1 MKITS
6 HIKNL
11 FRVMILLSFCCCATP
26 QTPQSNCVR
35 DGFEFGKIRGNFR
48 EEFWNYYERG
58 LSYAEGKCFDSALA
72 DFKEAAKLRAKDQ
85 RQARTYGVEFI
96 DYFPHREMGKAYY
109 ELGKLDSAK
118 QELEISINHYP
129 SAKAKFYSDKVL
141 KAVLEAQGK
150 PPDMPKFEISN
161 SDNLRT
167 KNNWVSVSGRAEDS
181 SYVSAIK
188 VDGNPIF
195 LKASAK
201 ENDFSFHVHLSEGKN
216 IVKVEAE
223 NVLGMKS
230 EKEVVIY
237 LDREGPVITIEK
249 FQTEQIQGKKQAAIS
264 GFLSDDSGVSDL
276 FINKEKI
283 SIQQG
288 ADIDFNATVSSNDDK
303 LELTAQDRLGNKTNM
318 QIDLSSPINAHA
330 PVLLA
335 ALNTPPLP
343 KDSNPPNIE
352 LMGGLSDTQTVYH
365 EEIYVQA
372 EVRDDRMIESVKI
385 NEKPIFR
392 RKGKQISF
400 GEMIKLKE
408 GENRIVIEA
417 ADTAGNLAKK
427 EAVVIRKIPQALQ
440 LEERLGLS
448 IALFEPAFEKNDR
461 TKKTGSD
468 FQTALEKAF
477 QDKKRFRVLKE
488 KGQCRISGKVAESSD
503 LEFSAELIDTETS
516 EILLRADVYHQAKS
530 PEILKQ
536 LAEGMAN
543 IFIRKYPLL
552 TGQVLNCEGNQ
563 VMTDLGLS
571 RAETFGGKDA
581 KLPVR
586 LIVYRDSPMD
596 AIIGDARIT
605 STREDRST
613 ATLLKGDSQ
622 LVKPN
627 ADKVITK

>member
-1 MKITS
+1 
-6 HIKNL
+6 
-11 FRVMILLSFCCCATP
+11 MILLSLCCCAAP
-26 QTPQSNCVR
+26 QTSQSSCVR
-35 DGFEFGKIRGNFR
+35 DGSEYGKIRGNFR

-58 LSYAEGKCFDSALA
+58 LSYAQGKCFDAALA

-129 SAKAKFYSDKVL
+129 SAKAKFYLDKVL

-150 PPDMPKFEISN
+150 TPDQPTFDISN
-161 SDNLRT
+161 ADNLRT
-167 KNNWVSVSGRAEDS
+167 KNNWVSVGGRAEDS

-201 ENDFSFHVHLSEGKN
+201 ENDFSFHVHLSEGRN
-216 IVKVEAE
+216 IVRVEAE
-223 NVLGMKS
+223 NVLGKKS
-230 EKEVVIY
+230 EKDIVIY

-249 FQTEQIQGKKQAAIS
+249 LQQIQGKKQVEIS
-264 GFLSDDSGVSDL
+264 GFLSDDSGVSEL

-303 LELTAQDRLGNKTNM
+303 FELTAHDRLGNKTTM

-352 LMGGLSDTQTVYH
+352 FTGGLSDTQTVYH
-365 EEIYVQA
+365 EETYIQA
-372 EVRDDRMIESVKI
+372 EVHDDRMIQSVKI

-417 ADTAGNLAKK
+417 ADTAGNTAKK

-448 IALFEPAFEKNDR
+448 ISLFEPAFEKNDK

-488 KGQCRISGKVAESSD
+488 KGLCRISGQVAESSD

-516 EILLRADVYHQAKS
+516 EVLLRADVYHQAKS
-530 PEILKQ
+530 PEILRE
-536 LAEGMAN
+536 LANGMAN
-543 IFIRKYPLL
+543 IFIRKYPIL
-552 TGQVLNCEGNQ
+552 TGQVLNCEGSQ

-613 ATLLKGDSQ
+613 ATLLKGDP
-622 LVKPN
+622 LTLKPN

>member
-1 MKITS
+1 MKIIS

-11 FRVMILLSFCCCATP
+11 FRIMILLSLCCCAAP
-26 QTPQSNCVR
+26 QTSQSSCVR
-35 DGFEFGKIRGNFR
+35 DGSEYGKIRGNFR

-58 LSYAEGKCFDSALA
+58 LSYAQGKCFDAALA

-129 SAKAKFYSDKVL
+129 SAKAKFYLDKVL

-150 PPDMPKFEISN
+150 TPDQPTFDISN
-161 SDNLRT
+161 ADNLRT
-167 KNNWVSVSGRAEDS
+167 KNNWVSVGGRAEDS

-201 ENDFSFHVHLSEGKN
+201 ENDFSFHVHLSEGRN
-216 IVKVEAE
+216 IVRVEAE
-223 NVLGMKS
+223 NVLGKKS
-230 EKEVVIY
+230 EKDIVIY

-249 FQTEQIQGKKQAAIS
+249 LQQIQGKKQVEIS
-264 GFLSDDSGVSDL
+264 GFLSDDSGVSEL

-303 LELTAQDRLGNKTNM
+303 FELTAHDRLGNKTTM

-352 LMGGLSDTQTVYH
+352 FAGGLSDTQTVYH
-365 EEIYVQA
+365 EETYIQA
-372 EVRDDRMIESVKI
+372 EVHDDRMIQSVKI

-417 ADTAGNLAKK
+417 ADTAGNTAKK

-448 IALFEPAFEKNDR
+448 ISLFEPAFEKNDK

-488 KGQCRISGKVAESSD
+488 KGLCRISGQVAESSD

-516 EILLRADVYHQAKS
+516 EVLLRADVYHQAKS
-530 PEILKQ
+530 PEILRE
-536 LAEGMAN
+536 LANGMAN
-543 IFIRKYPLL
+543 IFIRKYPIL
-552 TGQVLNCEGNQ
+552 TGQVLNCEGSQ

-613 ATLLKGDSQ
+613 ATLLKGDP
-622 LVKPN
+622 LTLKPN

>member
-1 MKITS
+1 
-6 HIKNL
+6 
-11 FRVMILLSFCCCATP
+11 MILLSLCCCAAP
-26 QTPQSNCVR
+26 QTSQSSCVR
-35 DGFEFGKIRGNFR
+35 DGSEYGKIRGNFR

-58 LSYAEGKCFDSALA
+58 LSYAQGKCFDAALA

-129 SAKAKFYSDKVL
+129 SAKAKFYLDKVL

-150 PPDMPKFEISN
+150 TPDQPTFDISN
-161 SDNLRT
+161 ADNLRT
-167 KNNWVSVSGRAEDS
+167 KNNWVSVGGRAEDS

-216 IVKVEAE
+216 IVRVEAE
-223 NVLGMKS
+223 NVLGKKS
-230 EKEVVIY
+230 EKDIVIY

-249 FQTEQIQGKKQAAIS
+249 LQQIQGKKQVEIS
-264 GFLSDDSGVSDL
+264 GFLSDDSGVSEL

-303 LELTAQDRLGNKTNM
+303 FELTAHDRLGNKTTM

-352 LMGGLSDTQTVYH
+352 FTGGLSDTQTVYH
-365 EEIYVQA
+365 EETYIQA
-372 EVRDDRMIESVKI
+372 EVHDDRMIQSVKI

-417 ADTAGNLAKK
+417 ADTAGNTAKK

-448 IALFEPAFEKNDR
+448 ISLFEPAFEKNDK

-488 KGQCRISGKVAESSD
+488 KGLCRISGQVAESSD

-516 EILLRADVYHQAKS
+516 EVLLRADVYHQAKS
-530 PEILKQ
+530 PEILRE
-536 LAEGMAN
+536 LANGMAN
-543 IFIRKYPLL
+543 IFIRKYPIL
-552 TGQVLNCEGNQ
+552 TGQVLNCEGSQ

-613 ATLLKGDSQ
+613 ATLLKGDP
-622 LVKPN
+622 LTLKPN

>member
-1 MKITS
+1 MKIIS

-11 FRVMILLSFCCCATP
+11 FRIMILLSLCCCAAP
-26 QTPQSNCVR
+26 QTSQSSCVR
-35 DGFEFGKIRGNFR
+35 DGSEYGKIRGNFR

-58 LSYAEGKCFDSALA
+58 LSYAQGKCFDAALA

-129 SAKAKFYSDKVL
+129 SAKAKFYLDKVL

-150 PPDMPKFEISN
+150 TPDQPTFDISN
-161 SDNLRT
+161 ADNLRT
-167 KNNWVSVSGRAEDS
+167 KNNWVSVGGRAEDS

-201 ENDFSFHVHLSEGKN
+201 ENDFSFHVHLSEGRN
-216 IVKVEAE
+216 IVRVEAE
-223 NVLGMKS
+223 NVLGKKS
-230 EKEVVIY
+230 EKDIVIY

-249 FQTEQIQGKKQAAIS
+249 LQQIQGKKQVEIS
-264 GFLSDDSGVSDL
+264 GFLSDDSGVSEL

-303 LELTAQDRLGNKTNM
+303 FELTAHDRLGNKTTM

-352 LMGGLSDTQTVYH
+352 FAGGLSDTQTVYH
-365 EEIYVQA
+365 EETYIQA
-372 EVRDDRMIESVKI
+372 EVHDDRMIQSVKI

-417 ADTAGNLAKK
+417 ADTAGNTAKK

-448 IALFEPAFEKNDR
+448 ISLFEPAFEKNDK

-488 KGQCRISGKVAESSD
+488 KGLCRISGQVAESSD

-516 EILLRADVYHQAKS
+516 EVLLRADVYHQAKS
-530 PEILKQ
+530 PEILRE

-543 IFIRKYPLL
+543 IFIRKYPIL
-552 TGQVLNCEGNQ
+552 TGQVLNCEGSQ

-613 ATLLKGDSQ
+613 ATLLKGDP
-622 LVKPN
+622 LTLKPN

>member
-1 MKITS
+1 
-6 HIKNL
+6 
-11 FRVMILLSFCCCATP
+11 MILLSLCCCATP
-26 QTPQSNCVR
+26 QTPQSNCIR
-35 DGFEFGKIRGNFR
+35 DGIEFGKIRGNFR

-58 LSYAEGKCFDSALA
+58 LSYAQGNCFDAAIA
-72 DFKEAAKLRAKDQ
+72 DFKEAAKLRQKDQ

-118 QELEISINHYP
+118 QELELSINHYP
-129 SAKAKFYSDKVL
+129 SAKAKFYLDKVL
-141 KAVLEAQGK
+141 KAELEAQGK
-150 PPDMPKFEISN
+150 TPDQPKVEISN
-161 SDNLRT
+161 ADNLRT
-167 KNNWVSVSGRAEDS
+167 KNNWVSVGGRAEDS

-195 LKASAK
+195 LNASAK

-216 IVKVEAE
+216 IVRVEAE
-223 NVLGMKS
+223 NILGKKS
-230 EKEVVIY
+230 ERDIVIY

-249 FQTEQIQGKKQAAIS
+249 LQTEQIQGRKQVAIS
-264 GFLSDDSGVSDL
+264 GFLSDESGVSEL

-288 ADIDFNATVSSNDDK
+288 ADIDFSATVSSHDDK
-303 LELTAQDRLGNKTNM
+303 LELTAQDRFGNKTTM

-352 LMGGLSDTQTVYH
+352 LMGGLTDIQTVYY
-365 EEIYVQA
+365 EEIYIQA

-392 RKGKQISF
+392 RKGKRISF

-448 IALFEPAFEKNDR
+448 IALFEPAFEKNDK

-477 QDKKRFRVLKE
+477 QDKKRFRVLKKE
-488 KGQCRISGKVAESSD
+488 GQCRISGQVAESSD

-516 EILLRADVYHQAKS
+516 EVLLRADVYHQAKS
-530 PEILKQ
+530 PEIIRE
-536 LAEGMAN
+536 LADGMAN
-543 IFIRKYPLL
+543 IFIRKYPIL
-552 TGQVLNCEGNQ
+552 TGQILYCEGNQ
-563 VMTDLGLS
+563 VVTDLGLT
-571 RAETFGGKDA
+571 RIETFGGKDA
-581 KLPVR
+581 KLPIR

-605 STREDRST
+605 SATGDKST
-613 ATLLKGDSQ
+613 AMLLKGEP
-622 LVKPN
+622 LAVKAN

>member
-1 MKITS
+1 MKIIS
-6 HIKNL
+6 HIKIL
-11 FRVMILLSFCCCATP
+11 FRIMILLSLCCCANLQAP
-26 QTPQSNCVR
+26 QNSCVR
-35 DGFEFGKIRGNFR
+35 DGIEFGKIRGNFR

-58 LSYAEGKCFDSALA
+58 LSYAQGKCFDAALA

-129 SAKAKFYSDKVL
+129 SAKAKFYLDKVL

-150 PPDMPKFEISN
+150 TPDQPTFDISN
-161 SDNLRT
+161 ADNLRT
-167 KNNWVSVSGRAEDS
+167 KNNWVSVGGRAEDS

-216 IVKVEAE
+216 IVRVEAE
-223 NVLGMKS
+223 NVLGKKS
-230 EKEVVIY
+230 EKDIVIY

-249 FQTEQIQGKKQAAIS
+249 LQQIRGKKQVEIS
-264 GFLSDDSGVSDL
+264 GFLSDDSGVSEL

-303 LELTAQDRLGNKTNM
+303 FELTAHDRLGNKTTM

-352 LMGGLSDTQTVYH
+352 FTGGLSDTQTVYH
-365 EEIYVQA
+365 EETYIQA
-372 EVRDDRMIESVKI
+372 EVHDDRMIQSVKI

-417 ADTAGNLAKK
+417 ADTAGNTAKK

-448 IALFEPAFEKNDR
+448 ISLFEPAFEKNDK

-488 KGQCRISGKVAESSD
+488 KGLCRISGQVAESSD

-516 EILLRADVYHQAKS
+516 EVLLRADVYHQAKS
-530 PEILKQ
+530 PEILRE
-536 LAEGMAN
+536 LANGMAN
-543 IFIRKYPLL
+543 IFIRKYPIL
-552 TGQVLNCEGNQ
+552 TGQVLNCEGSQ

-613 ATLLKGDSQ
+613 ATLLKGDP
-622 LVKPN
+622 LTLKPN

>member
-1 MKITS
+1 MKIIS

-11 FRVMILLSFCCCATP
+11 FRIMILLSLCCCAAP
-26 QTPQSNCVR
+26 QTSQSSCVR
-35 DGFEFGKIRGNFR
+35 DGSEYGKIRGNFR

-58 LSYAEGKCFDSALA
+58 LSYAQGKCFDAALA

-129 SAKAKFYSDKVL
+129 SAKAKFYLDKVL

-150 PPDMPKFEISN
+150 TPDQPTFDISN
-161 SDNLRT
+161 ADNLRT
-167 KNNWVSVSGRAEDS
+167 KNNWVSVGGRAEDS

-201 ENDFSFHVHLSEGKN
+201 ENDFSFHVHLSEGRN
-216 IVKVEAE
+216 IVRVEAE
-223 NVLGMKS
+223 NVLGKKS
-230 EKEVVIY
+230 EKDIVIY

-249 FQTEQIQGKKQAAIS
+249 LQQIQGKKQVEIS
-264 GFLSDDSGVSDL
+264 GFLSDDSGVSEL

-288 ADIDFNATVSSNDDK
+288 ADIDFSATVSTNDDK
-303 LELTAQDRLGNKTNM
+303 LELTAHDRLGNKTTM

-352 LMGGLSDTQTVYH
+352 FAGGLSDTQTVYH
-365 EEIYVQA
+365 EETYIQA
-372 EVRDDRMIESVKI
+372 EVHDDRMIQSVKI

-417 ADTAGNLAKK
+417 ADTAGNTAKK

-448 IALFEPAFEKNDR
+448 ISLFEPAFEKNDK

-488 KGQCRISGKVAESSD
+488 KGLCRISGQVAESSD

-516 EILLRADVYHQAKS
+516 EVLLRADVYHQAKS
-530 PEILKQ
+530 PEILRE
-536 LAEGMAN
+536 LANGMAN
-543 IFIRKYPLL
+543 IFIRKYPIL
-552 TGQVLNCEGNQ
+552 TGQVLNCEGSQ

-613 ATLLKGDSQ
+613 ATLLKGDP
-622 LVKPN
+622 LTLKPN

>member
-1 MKITS
+1 
-6 HIKNL
+6 
-11 FRVMILLSFCCCATP
+11 MILLSLCCCAAP
-26 QTPQSNCVR
+26 QTSQSSCVR
-35 DGFEFGKIRGNFR
+35 DGSEYGKIRGNFR

-58 LSYAEGKCFDSALA
+58 LSYAQGKCFDAALA

-129 SAKAKFYSDKVL
+129 SAKAKFYLDKVL

-150 PPDMPKFEISN
+150 TPDQPTFDISN
-161 SDNLRT
+161 ADNLRT
-167 KNNWVSVSGRAEDS
+167 KNNWVSVGGRAEDS

-216 IVKVEAE
+216 IVRVEAE
-223 NVLGMKS
+223 NVLGKKS
-230 EKEVVIY
+230 EKDIVIY

-249 FQTEQIQGKKQAAIS
+249 LQQIQGKKQVEIS
-264 GFLSDDSGVSDL
+264 GFLSDDSGVSEL

-303 LELTAQDRLGNKTNM
+303 FELTAHDRLGNKTTM

-352 LMGGLSDTQTVYH
+352 FTGGLSDTQTVYH
-365 EEIYVQA
+365 EETYIQA
-372 EVRDDRMIESVKI
+372 EVHDDRMIQSVKI

-417 ADTAGNLAKK
+417 ADTAGNTAKK

-448 IALFEPAFEKNDR
+448 ISLFEPAFEKNDK

-488 KGQCRISGKVAESSD
+488 KGLCRISGQVAESSD

-516 EILLRADVYHQAKS
+516 EVLLRADVYHQAKS
-530 PEILKQ
+530 PEILRE

-543 IFIRKYPLL
+543 IFIRKYPIL
-552 TGQVLNCEGNQ
+552 TGQVLNCEGSQ

-613 ATLLKGDSQ
+613 ATLLKGDP
-622 LVKPN
+622 LTLKPN